1 MLRQRLLK
9 NSPPRMISR
18 PPLPCAV
25 ILRRCCSPVAR
36 PRFLAAP
43 TSMPG
48 DLCDR
53 CHVNLARCQRRARRR
68 ACPATAQ
75 SRRLLARASAADRDP
90 RRLRAWGLRSLHRA
104 RERRDRSF
112 LPDARGADP
121 RRVRRNHRGIIRQR
135 RDRRSAGRFSRAQC
149 VAMRVLHAGNADGR
163 AGSIETACRA
173 GPGADTRASFRQ
185 LLPLHRLSGDCRC
198 GRDHG
203 AGAHGEHAMIV
214 ASANPEGLSVLDRP
228 NSYIG
233 KVVPRPNLERLM
245 QGRGLYVSDMVLP
258 RMAHVVFLRSPHAH
272 ARITGIDAAAAR
284 RVPGVVAIVTGEA
297 LAAVITPW
305 VGVLSHLK
313 GLKSAPQHAIAIDH
327 VRWQGEAVAAVVAT
341 SRAVAEDAAE
351 IVSVEYQELDA
362 VTDMRTALDP
372 ETPVI
377 HSSLGDNLAF
387 ERNLDAGAVD
397 AAFAESDAVVEAD
410 FIFGRHTG
418 VTLEPRSVVADWNA
432 AEARLTI
439 YQGTQAPHMVQ
450 NIAALHLGLT
460 DSQVRVV
467 CKDVGGSFGIKV
479 HIYADEMATYAL
491 SKLLLRPVKFVADRV
506 ESFNTDIHARDH
518 RCKGRIGVKRDG
530 TITAFEID
538 ALTGIGPYSMYPRT
552 SAIEANQ
559 VVNLVGGPY
568 VTKNYRA
575 RARVVFQNKNVMCQY
590 RAVGHPIAVAVTE
603 GLVELAAAKI
613 GMDPLELR
621 RRNLI
626 ADDAHPSS
634 GPSGIKFEAL
644 SNHAAMDKLVKMM
657 DYNALRAEQAALR
670 SKNIHRGIGIASFIE
685 VTNPSAAF
693 YGVGGARISSQDG
706 VAVRLDATGSVICQ
720 TSITEQG
727 QGSESLTAQIVGSV
741 LGVSMER
748 VRVILGDTDH
758 TPYGGG
764 TRASRGAGIGGE
776 AALQAAKILR
786 KNVLDVAAAILQS
799 SPAELDIVNDAIVS
813 AVDGSSRIDLKE
825 LSRIVYF
832 RPDTLPPGIQ
842 PELMATRHFVPR
854 EYPFAFTNGV
864 QASWLEVDTDT
875 GFVKLLRHWVVE
887 DCGTIINPQLVD
899 EQIRGGVVQ
908 GLGAALFEKCIYD
921 ERGQLTNANMADY
934 LVPMSGEMPDIDV
947 GHVVS
952 PTLETELGAK
962 GAGEAGTAGAA
973 AAVANAVND
982 ALKPF
987 GAIIS

>member
-1 MLRQRLLK
+1 MNEQ
-9 NSPPRMISR
+9 
-18 PPLPCAV
+18 
-25 ILRRCCSPVAR
+25 
-36 PRFLAAP
+36 AATP
-43 TSMPG
+43 Q
-48 DLCDR
+48 
-53 CHVNLARCQRRARRR
+53 A
-68 ACPATAQ
+68 
-75 SRRLLARASAADRDP
+75 
-90 RRLRAWGLRSLHRA
+90 
-104 RERRDRSF
+104 
-112 LPDARGADP
+112 
-121 RRVRRNHRGIIRQR
+121 
-135 RDRRSAGRFSRAQC
+135 
-149 VAMRVLHAGNADGR
+149 
-163 AGSIETACRA
+163 
-173 GPGADTRASFRQ
+173 
-185 LLPLHRLSGDCRC
+185 LS
-198 GRDHG
+198 
-203 AGAHGEHAMIV
+203 E
-214 ASANPEGLSVLDRP
+214 LDRP

-233 KVVPRPNLERLM
+233 KSVPRPNLDRLL
-245 QGRGLYVSDMVLP
+245 QGRGLYVSDMELP
-258 RMAHVVFLRSPHAH
+258 RMAHVVFVRSPHAH
-272 ARITGIDAAAAR
+272 AKIVGIDTQAAKKK
-284 RVPGVVAIVTGEA
+284 PGVVAVITGEE

-313 GLKSAPQHAIAIDH
+313 GLKSAPQRAIAIDR
-327 VRWQGEAVAAVVAT
+327 VCWQGEAVAAVIAT
-341 SRAVAEDAAE
+341 SRATAEDAAE
-351 IVSVEYQELDA
+351 AVTVQYEELEA
-362 VTDMRTALDP
+362 VTDMRTALDSA
-372 ETPVI
+372 TPVI
-377 HSSLGDNLAF
+377 HASLGDNLAF
-387 ERNLDAGAVD
+387 ERTLDAGAVD
-397 AAFAESDAVVEAD
+397 AAFAGSDEVVEAE
-410 FIFGRHTG
+410 FVFARHTG

-450 NIAALHLGLT
+450 NIAALHLGLEEA
-460 DSQVRVV
+460 QVRVV

-491 SKLLLRPVKFVADRV
+491 SKLLRRPVKFVADRI

-538 ALTGIGPYSMYPRT
+538 DLTGIGPYSMYPRT

-568 VTKNYRA
+568 TTKNYRA

-590 RAVGHPIAVAVTE
+590 RAVGHPIACSVTE
-603 GLVELAAAKI
+603 GLVDLAAAKI
-613 GMDPLELR
+613 GMDTVEIR

-626 ADDAHPSS
+626 ADDAYPCAS
-634 GPSGIKFEAL
+634 PSGLRFELL
-644 SNHAAMDKLVKMM
+644 SHHTSLNKLLAMMNYD
-657 DYNALRAEQAALR
+657 ALRAEQAALR
-670 SKNIHRGIGIASFIE
+670 KRNIHRGIGLASFIE

-693 YGVGGARISSQDG
+693 YGVGGAKISSQDG
-706 VAVRLDATGSVICQ
+706 VAVRLDAQGAVICQ

-748 VRVILGDTDH
+748 VRVILGDTDQ

-764 TRASRGAGIGGE
+764 TWASRGAGIGGE
-776 AALQAAKILR
+776 AALQAAKVLRRNILE
-786 KNVLDVAAAILQS
+786 VAAAILQS
-799 SPAELDIVNDAIVS
+799 TPAELDIANDAVVN
-813 AVDGSSRIDLKE
+813 ANDGTPRIE
-825 LSRIVYF
+825 LRELARIVYF
-832 RPDTLPPGIQ
+832 RPDTLPPGVQ
-842 PELMATRHFVPR
+842 PELMATRHYVPR
-854 EYPFAFTNGV
+854 QYPFAFTNGV

-875 GFVKLLRHWVVE
+875 GFVKLLKHWVVE

-952 PTLETELGAK
+952 PTAESELGAK

-987 GAIIS
+987 GAVITEIPLTPQVILTALKRI